1 MRGLFLVGL
10 IASCAAMGLVE
21 VAHTAKEQA
30 WSWHAQ
36 EYAMLSQQT
45 NPKVALA
52 ALYPSITMSLSQQT
66 AHSYHTNQSNT
77 HDQNLFNTQIQV
89 PIVKIAAKAGY
100 DAAQANAAS
109 QMDDYQIFKQ
119 KFILDLA
126 TRYFAVLKAD
136 KKMLL
141 ADKVVAMNTK
151 LTHDIEQKYQV
162 GLLALTDLSEAQAAL
177 DQAIATKI
185 QASFNLSVAQD
196 TLVELLQFQ
205 PNSLR
210 DIDLNADLKFKA
222 LDKPAGENHQVQ
234 KYKHLLKAADY
245 SVQAA
250 KAGLYPSLVGYAT
263 YNSSPLNSNLTQKVH
278 SIAVGIAA
286 NWTPFDGG
294 ATLAQYTANQ
304 YKKQASF
311 AQLRETYLDIELNE
325 KTTRKQLETARYQLR
340 AQRQA
345 LRSAQVYLEATQASF
360 EAGQRT
366 TTDVLDAQSTLM
378 SQEQSLYNLLYDTMI
393 VYLQL
398 SQLLSYS
405 DESVLESLD
414 GFLTQE
420 WHWAS

>member
-1 MRGLFLVGL
+1 M
-10 IASCAAMGLVE
+10 
-21 VAHTAKEQA
+21 
-30 WSWHAQ
+30 
-36 EYAMLSQQT
+36 
-45 NPKVALA
+45 
-52 ALYPSITMSLSQQT
+52 
-66 AHSYHTNQSNT
+66 
-77 HDQNLFNTQIQV
+77 
-89 PIVKIAAKAGY
+89 
-100 DAAQANAAS
+100 
-109 QMDDYQIFKQ
+109 
-119 KFILDLA
+119 
-126 TRYFAVLKAD
+126 
-136 KKMLL
+136 
-141 ADKVVAMNTK
+141 
-151 LTHDIEQKYQV
+151 
-162 GLLALTDLSEAQAAL
+162 
-177 DQAIATKI
+177 
-185 QASFNLSVAQD
+185 
-196 TLVELLQFQ
+196 
-205 PNSLR
+205 
-210 DIDLNADLKFKA
+210 
-222 LDKPAGENHQVQ
+222 
-234 KYKHLLKAADY
+234 
-245 SVQAA
+245 
-250 KAGLYPSLVGYAT
+250 VGYAT